1 MTTLI
6 FKPCQCGRAVAHYHW
21 SCHCG
26 KTKITS
32 IVSWW
37 SCSLMLMMIT
47 TTSAKIEL
55 KKGCSTLRRKLR
67 RDETTAGWCIG
78 GPCTRS
84 SLTRRNK
91 KLIFYTRLSLGSLR
105 SACFGRS
112 SPWAAADQEI
122 SRGDYKEYNIADLC
136 RGCWPQ
142 SSSTWPHLAQGPTL
156 LCFGV
161 LHLSSSNWSCKFGSS
176 INGIIL

>member
-37 SCSLMLMMIT
+37 SWSLMLMMIT

-67 RDETTAGWCIG
+67 RDGTTASWCTG
-78 GPCTRS
+78 GPWTTS
-84 SLTRRNK
+84 ILTRRNK
-91 KLIFYTRLSLGSLR
+91 KNDLFYPALLGLPKVSMLWKVF
-105 SACFGRS
+105 A
-112 SPWAAADQEI
+112 
-122 SRGDYKEYNIADLC
+122 
-136 RGCWPQ
+136 
-142 SSSTWPHLAQGPTL
+142 
-156 LCFGV
+156 
-161 LHLSSSNWSCKFGSS
+161 LSSSGSRDFKRRLQS
-176 INGIIL
+176 VQHCRPRSRLLAAVIVYLASPCTGTNSFVLRGSTSLLLRLIL